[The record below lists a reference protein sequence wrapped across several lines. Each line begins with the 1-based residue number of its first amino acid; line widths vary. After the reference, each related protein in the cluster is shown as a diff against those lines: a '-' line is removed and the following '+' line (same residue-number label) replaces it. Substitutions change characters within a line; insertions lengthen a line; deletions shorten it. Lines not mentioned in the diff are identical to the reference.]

1 MLAMLSMKELLEDIV
16 RCLDLALKA
25 PAVELDVM
33 ITTFVMEGLEGLQEG
48 A

>member
-1 MLAMLSMKELLEDIV
+1 MKELHGDTL

-25 PAVELDVM
+25 SSAELDEM
-33 ITTFVMEGLEGLQEG
+33 IPTFIMEGLEGLQEG